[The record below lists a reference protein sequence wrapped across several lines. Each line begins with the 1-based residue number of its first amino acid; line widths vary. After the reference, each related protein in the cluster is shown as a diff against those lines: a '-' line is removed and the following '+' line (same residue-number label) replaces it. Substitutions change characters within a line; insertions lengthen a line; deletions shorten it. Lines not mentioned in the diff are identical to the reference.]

1 MEFHIQDARPIWQQ
15 LSDQLKLRIIM
26 GFYAPG
32 SRFPAVR
39 ELAAEAGVNPNTM
52 QRSLT
57 QLESEGLL
65 ITNRTVG
72 RTVTTEESTLQAI
85 RLALA
90 EKQTAS
96 YLESMGRLAYTP
108 AQCAELIMDKAKGE
122 QT

>member
-1 MEFHIQDARPIWQQ
+1 MDFHIKDARPIWQQ
-15 LSDQLKLRIIM
+15 LSEQLKKRIVT

-32 SRFPAVR
+32 SRFPSVR

-72 RTVTTEESTLQAI
+72 RTVTTEEETLSAI
-85 RLALA
+85 RNELAKA
-90 EKQTAS
+90 QTTD
-96 YLESMGRLAYTP
+96 YLEAMGRLGYSSR
-108 AQCAELIMDKAKGE
+108 QCAEFILEGDK
-122 QT
+122 Q